1 MLDASGQLIE
11 PAQIDNVEPSGDVGR
26 EYFIPGIRLVLLIN
40 DKSPETIK
48 LSNCT
53 GYLSAPWQHRTLG
66 VIATISTSELVSICL
81 SSDVF

>member
-11 PAQIDNVEPSGDVGR
+11 PAQIDNVEPSGDVAR

-40 DKSPETIK
+40 AKSPAIIK

-53 GYLSAPWQHRTLG
+53 GYLSAPWQHGTLG
-66 VIATISTSELVSICL
+66 VIATISTSSQLA
-81 SSDVF
+81 VF